1 MRNKQQLSY
10 SDYEKRI
17 AELCENRKIKVS
29 IIGKSIMDRNVHK
42 LEIGAGEKKIVLLG
56 GVCGESEVC
65 ETLLSFAEEFIKA
78 QEEGKRPCGTN
89 PAYVSRYRGLVIY
102 PLINPDALEYR
113 CFGVNDDNPIKN
125 RLISMN
131 AESQDFSDWS
141 ANGRGVSLERNSP
154 IDFEKRR
161 SCENARGI
169 FNGAP
174 SGFSGNTPESEPEL
188 CCLLSDISGYENV
201 RALIQISKGKNGV
214 HTPCRHQRDE
224 RSERVMKCILSSCR
238 AQSKALSP
246 DDCGITDL
254 VYKRYGIYSYKV
266 SLEKCELKYLR
277 GLLYSV
283 PVTV

>member
-1 MRNKQQLSY
+1 MFTCLFVFIGKSFRKKNLFCLAAYYKVRRKAYIQPFLIMRNKQQLSY

-113 CFGVNDDNPIKN
+113 CSGVNDDNPIKK
-125 RLISMN
+125 RLISKH
-131 AESQDFSDWS
+131 F
-141 ANGRGVSLERNSP
+141 
-154 IDFEKRR
+154 
-161 SCENARGI
+161 GI
-169 FNGAP
+169 
-174 SGFSGNTPESEPEL
+174 
-188 CCLLSDISGYENV
+188 
-201 RALIQISKGKNGV
+201 KN
-214 HTPCRHQRDE
+214 
-224 RSERVMKCILSSCR
+224 
-238 AQSKALSP
+238 
-246 DDCGITDL
+246 
-254 VYKRYGIYSYKV
+254 
-266 SLEKCELKYLR
+266 
-277 GLLYSV
+277 
-283 PVTV
+283 